1 MARQDRAVR
10 LSGPTGSVWVSPESG
25 RKVLV
30 EAIDERNLEQFVEP
44 YRAMPT
50 GDDLFPVGALVP
62 LDEFLARLADLLS

>member
-1 MARQDRAVR
+1 
-10 LSGPTGSVWVSPESG
+10 VSPESG